1 MCGSGFGTKS
11 GRISGWERKRA
22 IRTFLSPTF
31 SVAIQVASRV
41 FRTFSATRAIASS
54 QEMVA
59 AQRSIAGRREPAR
72 GGVRRERW
80 RVNKKRGRGCIALD
94 GLPLTTDDNSGGR

>member
-1 MCGSGFGTKS
+1 MCGTGFGTKS
-11 GRISGWERKRA
+11 GANQRVGTEARHQDLLVA
-22 IRTFLSPTF
+22 NLLG
-31 SVAIQVASRV
+31 AIQVASRV

-59 AQRSIAGRREPAR
+59 AQRSIAGRREPAP